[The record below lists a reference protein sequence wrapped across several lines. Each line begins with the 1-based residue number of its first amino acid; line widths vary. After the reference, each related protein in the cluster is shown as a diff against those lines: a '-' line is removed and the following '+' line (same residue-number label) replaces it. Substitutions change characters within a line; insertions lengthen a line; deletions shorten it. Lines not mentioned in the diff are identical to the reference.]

1 MKVAIDESLCSGCG
15 LCADICPEV
24 FELGDEVAR
33 VINANPGADL
43 EDKVR
48 EAESSCPSGAISLS

>member
-1 MKVAIDESLCSGCG
+1 MKVAVDEALCSGCG
-15 LCADICPEV
+15 LCTDICPEV

-43 EDKVR
+43 ADKVT
-48 EAESSCPSGAISLS
+48 EAEQGCPSGAISIS